1 MGQDAEMHYFRYEQ
15 TENTINTRENR
26 FVKYTLHV
34 LGKKFREV
42 FSELG
47 ALPNVMDAEERQLLE
62 DYQRQFKRLE
72 TSPFF
77 QKVGEFEGFR
87 QESAIL
93 QQRMGYSKIYKAWLM
108 LKNSLELIDGKTD
121 IGMKQ
126 IWELYE
132 IWCFLIMKRLIAKV
146 LCIDLS
152 DKERVIENKNEML
165 DTEVK
170 INGRFYKLACDAFS
184 AIVPYSAFIFR
195 LSFYFL
201 PND

>member
-1 MGQDAEMHYFRYEQ
+1 
-15 TENTINTRENR
+15 
-26 FVKYTLHV
+26 
-34 LGKKFREV
+34 
-42 FSELG
+42 
-47 ALPNVMDAEERQLLE
+47 MDTEERQLLE

-108 LKNSLELIDGKTD
+108 LKKSLELVDGKTD

-132 IWCFLIMKRLIAKV
+132 IWCFPLRKYI
-146 LCIDLS
+146 
-152 DKERVIENKNEML
+152 
-165 DTEVK
+165 
-170 INGRFYKLACDAFS
+170 
-184 AIVPYSAFIFR
+184 
-195 LSFYFL
+195 
-201 PND
+201 